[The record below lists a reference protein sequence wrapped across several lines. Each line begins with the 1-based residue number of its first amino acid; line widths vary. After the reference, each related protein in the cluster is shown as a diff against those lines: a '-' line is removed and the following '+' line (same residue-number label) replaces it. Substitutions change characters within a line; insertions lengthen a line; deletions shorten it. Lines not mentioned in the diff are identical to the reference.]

1 MQRMSAV
8 SGQHRRA
15 LARPPVQV
23 GKRTPSWIRW
33 AMTAGLTLLRS
44 AAALSNTSV
53 SRLPTATTVENDSR
67 AHRNEE
73 KETLSAVPPYQRAVG
88 DQ

>member
-1 MQRMSAV
+1 
-8 SGQHRRA
+8 
-15 LARPPVQV
+15 
-23 GKRTPSWIRW
+23 
-33 AMTAGLTLLRS
+33 MTAGLTLLRS